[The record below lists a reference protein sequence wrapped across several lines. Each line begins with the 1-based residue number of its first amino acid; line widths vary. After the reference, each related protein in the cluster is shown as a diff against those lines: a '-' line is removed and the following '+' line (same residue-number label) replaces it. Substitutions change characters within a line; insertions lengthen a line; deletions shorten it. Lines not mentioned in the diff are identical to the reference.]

1 MLNHLPLIVVLAFA
15 TGVTSKFADLL
26 NEHGVRWFR
35 GAPQLLGVIWALL
48 ALGLTLTNS
57 LVAAVW
63 LSTVL
68 FWFYRVKLDH
78 FNHAF
83 AGVCVIG
90 AGLYMM
96 RYHDV
101 SLLAVVA
108 LTAWL
113 VLSGELNT
121 FLKRSTANRGVTLF
135 LRLRLRYYA
144 GPLALAAIEGSWA
157 PAVAILAG
165 MAGTELITTWH
176 AGLVRNSRALSL
188 PWGVRYDPM
197 LDESVPT
204 AVKTLVGLATT

>member
-1 MLNHLPLIVVLAFA
+1 MLDNLPLIAALAFA

-35 GAPQLLGVIWALL
+35 GASHLLGAIWALL
-48 ALGLTLTNS
+48 ALCLTLTDS

-78 FNHAF
+78 FNHAL

-108 LTAWL
+108 LTGWL
-113 VLSGELNT
+113 VLSGEVNT
-121 FLKRSTANRGVTLF
+121 FLKRSTDNRGVTLF

-144 GPLALAAIEGSWA
+144 GPLALAVIEGSWA

-165 MAGTELITTWH
+165 MAGTELITAWH
-176 AGLVRNSRALSL
+176 AGLVKHSRALSL
-188 PWGVRYDPM
+188 PWGMRYDPM
-197 LDESVPT
+197 LDESVPAT
-204 AVKTLVGLATT
+204 VKTLATLATI